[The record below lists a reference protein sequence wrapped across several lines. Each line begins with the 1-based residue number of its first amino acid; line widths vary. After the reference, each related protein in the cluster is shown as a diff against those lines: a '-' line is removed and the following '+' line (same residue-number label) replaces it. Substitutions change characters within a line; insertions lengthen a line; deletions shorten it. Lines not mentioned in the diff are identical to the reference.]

1 MRKALCV
8 GIDSYM
14 KVDDLHGC
22 VSNANAVKAAIERHG
37 DGSLNFSV
45 KLMCATSEKSYISR
59 TSLKD
64 AV

>member
-8 GIDSYM
+8 DIDSYM

-22 VSNANAVKAAIERHG
+22 VSDANAVKAAIERHG
-37 DGSLNFSV
+37 GGSLNFSV
-45 KLMCATSEKSYISR
+45 KLIYATSKKSYILR

-64 AV
+64 AL